1 MGRAL
6 SANGR
11 AMRQGFNAQPKTSS
25 QILAELIEKAV
36 FAEDGLVDYC
46 MQNWHT
52 RYQHQSG
59 QDAGKPINRLLQWPD
74 KPADAV
80 FISNDKSQD
89 PMRTAI
95 ERLFLDNSEKIADW
109 MLSDDKKDL
118 SLSFRMENDDNEK
131 IGIGVKRIKDRKTG
145 HERFIE
151 VECHDARMFLT
162 KTSTRRGFQ
171 LWNLDFGIAMK
182 TVYPDAMAP
191 SSVPTGRDLIP
202 DVLASL
208 AFSKSKDPAQKREWL
223 AAAGCKD
230 PDSLLKGSSTGK
242 DAPSKHPTPRYG
254 KDPTASCLSLAEE
267 IRSRSRNRAAFL
279 ESP

>member
-46 MQNWHT
+46 MQNWHA
-52 RYQHQSG
+52 RYQHQNG

-182 TVYPDAMAP
+182 TVY
-191 SSVPTGRDLIP
+191 
-202 DVLASL
+202 
-208 AFSKSKDPAQKREWL
+208 L